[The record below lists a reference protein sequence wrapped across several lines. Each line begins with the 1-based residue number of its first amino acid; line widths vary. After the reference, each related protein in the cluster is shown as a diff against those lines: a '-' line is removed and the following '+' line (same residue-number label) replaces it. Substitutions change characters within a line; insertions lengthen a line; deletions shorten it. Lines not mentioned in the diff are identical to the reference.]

1 MIMPFKP
8 KKVVLS
14 VSAIL
19 ASTMLMSFSA
29 QAQEYS
35 FGQCVDL
42 TLTQNPEIGA
52 SRYRLQQAESA
63 LKESDAHRLPQVT
76 LSATAMNSDD
86 ALNVFGMKLSQR
98 QATLGDFGFDNQTA
112 VAFNGANWN
121 YEPHDLNHPG
131 SHTDFNT
138 RLEVM
143 IPVWN
148 GGRVSSYQEQAKA
161 MIQAA
166 QHGDEA
172 VKQMLTYSVYQAYE
186 GVHTAKSFVQVA
198 EQAVKAAQSYVETTK
213 NMVEQGIVV
222 KSELLSANVHL
233 SQAMTALEKAQT
245 QEQIAKDNLRMLMNI
260 DDHSPLT
267 VGPRVDLTVP
277 SQDLQKLLEMA
288 SSTNPQLEA
297 SREVVRSSVAAIDAS
312 KADNYPSFNIMA
324 RGDTHDKNLGF
335 GAQSYTVAGVVSW
348 KLTDFG
354 LTSSKIDQANA
365 LANEKQAALQSK
377 ENQTKLMVLK
387 AWRSL
392 QVAEKQRE
400 SNKLAVG
407 QAEEAQRLIMKR
419 YKNGVATM
427 TEVLASQAQLDQSRA
442 DLVRS
447 TFEINIQKAQL
458 RLATGTMDMHD
469 LQTKNMVN

>member
-1 MIMPFKP
+1 MSLKP
-8 KKVVLS
+8 RKIVLS
-14 VSAIL
+14 LSAIL
-19 ASTMLMSFSA
+19 TSSMLISMPVH
-29 QAQEYS
+29 AQEYT
-35 FGQCVDL
+35 FRQCVDL

-63 LKESDAHRLPQVT
+63 LKQSDAQRYPKVT
-76 LSATAMNSDD
+76 LSATAMNTDD

-98 QATLGDFGFDNQTA
+98 EATLGDFGFNNQTA
-112 VAFNGANWN
+112 TAFNAGNWGYAPN
-121 YEPHDLNHPG
+121 DLNNPG
-131 SHTDFNT
+131 SHSDFNT

-143 IPVWN
+143 VPVWN
-148 GGRVSSYQEQAKA
+148 GGRVSSFQEQAKA

-172 VKQMLTYSVYQAYE
+172 VKQVLTFHVYQAYE
-186 GVHTAKSFVQVA
+186 GVHTAKAFVQVA
-198 EQAVKAAQSYVETTK
+198 EQAVKASKSYVETTK

-245 QEQIAKDNLRMLMNI
+245 QEQIAKDNLRVLMNV
-260 DDHSPLT
+260 DDNSPLT

-277 SQDLQKLLEMA
+277 SDNLQKLLAMA
-288 SSTNPQLEA
+288 NDANPQVEA
-297 SREVVRSSVAAIDAS
+297 SRQVVRSSLAAIDAS

-335 GAQSYTVAGVVSW
+335 GSHSYTVAGVVSW

-365 LANEKQAALQSK
+365 AANEKQAALQSK

-392 QVAEKQRE
+392 HVAEKQRE

-447 TFEINIQKAQL
+447 TFEINTQKAQL
-458 RLATGTMDMHD
+458 RLATGTMEMHD
-469 LQTKNMVN
+469 QKISMAD

>member
-8 KKVVLS
+8 KKIVLS

-63 LKESDAHRLPQVT
+63 LKESNAHRLPQVT

-98 QATLGDFGFDNQTA
+98 EATFRDFGFADQSKGIDYAPN
-112 VAFNGANWN
+112 
-121 YEPHDLNHPG
+121 DLNKPG
-131 SHTDFNT
+131 SHSDFNT

-172 VKQMLTYSVYQAYE
+172 VKQMLTYNVYQAYE
-186 GVHTAKSFVQVA
+186 GVHTARAFVQVA

-277 SQDLQKLLEMA
+277 SKDLQKLLDMA
-288 SSTNPQLEA
+288 SNTNPQLEA

-392 QVAEKQRE
+392 QVAEKQRD

>member
-1 MIMPFKP
+1 MSLKP
-8 KKVVLS
+8 RKIVLS
-14 VSAIL
+14 ISAIL
-19 ASTMLMSFSA
+19 AGSMLSSLPV
-29 QAQEYS
+29 QAQEYT
-35 FGQCVDL
+35 FRQCVDT

-63 LKESDAHRLPQVT
+63 LNQADAQRLPKVT
-76 LSATAMNSDD
+76 LSATAMNSND

-98 QATLGDFGFDNQTA
+98 EATFRDFGFADQSKGIDYA
-112 VAFNGANWN
+112 
-121 YEPHDLNHPG
+121 PDDLNNPKAH
-131 SHTDFNT
+131 SDFNT

-148 GGRVSSYQEQAKA
+148 GGVVSSYQEQAKA

-172 VKQMLTYSVYQAYE
+172 VKQMLTFHVYQAYE
-186 GVHTAKSFVQVA
+186 GVHTAKAYVQVA
-198 EQAVKAAQSYVETTK
+198 EQAVKAAKSYVETTK

-233 SQAMTALEKAQT
+233 SRAMTGLEKAQT
-245 QEQIAKDNLRMLMNI
+245 QEQIAKDNLKMLMNVN
-260 DDHSPLT
+260 DNTPLT

-277 SQDLQKLLEMA
+277 SDNLQKLLTMA
-288 SSTNPQLEA
+288 NDANPQVEA
-297 SREVVRSSVAAIDAS
+297 SRQVVRSSLAAIDAS

-335 GAQSYTVAGVVSW
+335 GSNSYTVAGIVSW

-365 LANEKQAALQSK
+365 AANEKQAALQSK

-392 QVAEKQRE
+392 QVAKKQRH
-400 SNKLAVG
+400 SNKLAVV

-427 TEVLASQAQLDQSRA
+427 TEVLASQAQLDQARA

-458 RLATGTMDMHD
+458 RLATGTMDLGGLKVSMA
-469 LQTKNMVN
+469 N

>member
-1 MIMPFKP
+1 
-8 KKVVLS
+8 
-14 VSAIL
+14 
-19 ASTMLMSFSA
+19 
-29 QAQEYS
+29 
-35 FGQCVDL
+35 
-42 TLTQNPEIGA
+42 
-52 SRYRLQQAESA
+52 
-63 LKESDAHRLPQVT
+63 
-76 LSATAMNSDD
+76 
-86 ALNVFGMKLSQR
+86 
-98 QATLGDFGFDNQTA
+98 
-112 VAFNGANWN
+112 
-121 YEPHDLNHPG
+121 
-131 SHTDFNT
+131 
-138 RLEVM
+138 
-143 IPVWN
+143 
-148 GGRVSSYQEQAKA
+148 
-161 MIQAA
+161 
-166 QHGDEA
+166 
-172 VKQMLTYSVYQAYE
+172 
-186 GVHTAKSFVQVA
+186 
-198 EQAVKAAQSYVETTK
+198 

-277 SQDLQKLLEMA
+277 SKDLQKLLDMA
-288 SSTNPQLEA
+288 SNTNPQLEA

-392 QVAEKQRE
+392 QVAEKQRD

>member
-8 KKVVLS
+8 KKIVLS

-42 TLTQNPEIGA
+42 TLTQNPEVGA

-98 QATLGDFGFDNQTA
+98 EAKLSDFGFNNSMQFVSD
-112 VAFNGANWN
+112 
-121 YEPHDLNHPG
+121 DLNKPG
-131 SHTDFNT
+131 AHSDFNT

-166 QHGDEA
+166 QHGDAA
-172 VKQMLTYSVYQAYE
+172 VKQMLTYNVYQAYE
-186 GVHTAKSFVQVA
+186 GVHTARAFVQVA

-245 QEQIAKDNLRMLMNI
+245 QEQIAKDNLRMLMNV
-260 DDHSPLT
+260 DDHSSLT

-277 SQDLQKLLEMA
+277 SNDIQKLLDMA
-288 SSTNPQLEA
+288 NNANPQLEA

-312 KADNYPSFNIMA
+312 KADNYPSFNIIA

-392 QVAEKQRE
+392 QVAEKQRD

-458 RLATGTMDMHD
+458 RLATGTMDMRD
-469 LQTKNMVN
+469 LQTKSMVN